1 MFMENNGSIRDN
13 LKMRPSGRNEGLIVV
28 VVDESSRSPFFDG
41 NGQSVEVNEQV
52 GGNEVAIEK
61 T

>member
-1 MFMENNGSIRDN
+1 MENNGSIRDN

-52 GGNEVAIEK
+52 GGNEIAIEK

>member
-1 MFMENNGSIRDN
+1 MENNGSIRDN